1 MTTDNIATNPNTG
14 VRYFIESGPQEGQ
27 SVDLFVPVRG
37 EDPTNPGGTRWPSL
51 FGLPYDGTEIKFY
64 LRGEPKIREYDPAL
78 YFEVASWGPVDYAKP
93 KAGGPVGT
101 WEETL
106 EVKRRPNE
114 ELLLQVDAARLQA
127 NARLY
132 PSNEDPMRSVL
143 LAEAI
148 RRDQEGTTTPF
159 MKSLLTQ
166 HQRLVSAGLA
176 NEERAQE
183 LKAAILAGQPFD
195 LSAGWTNELPA

>member
-1 MTTDNIATNPNTG
+1 MTQPNIATNPETG
-14 VRYFIESGPQEGQ
+14 VRYYTDDGPLEGI
-27 SVDLFVPVRG
+27 SVDYFVPVRDG
-37 EDPTNPGGTRWPSL
+37 EATNPAGDRWPL
-51 FGLPYDGTEIKFY
+51 RFGRPFDGTDIRFY

-78 YFEVASWGPVDYAKP
+78 FFGEAKWGAIDYAKP
-93 KAGGPVGT
+93 KPGGPAGT

-106 EVKRRPNE
+106 EVKRRPNS

-132 PSNEDPMRSVL
+132 PANEDPMRSVL

-159 MKSLLTQ
+159 LQGLLTQ
-166 HQRLVSAGLA
+166 HQALVEAGLA

-183 LKAAILAGQPFD
+183 LRAAILAGQPFD
-195 LSAGWTNELPA
+195 LSAGWTNEIAS

>member
-1 MTTDNIATNPNTG
+1 MTNDNIATNPNTG
-14 VRYFIESGPQEGQ
+14 VRYYTEKGPLEWQ
-27 SVDLFVPVRG
+27 SVDLFVPVRNG
-37 EDPTNPGGTRWPSL
+37 EPTYPGGTRWPNL
-51 FGLPYDGTEIKFY
+51 QGLPYDGTEIRFY
-64 LRGEPKIREYDPAL
+64 LKGEPKFREYDPAL
-78 YFEVASWGPVDYAKP
+78 FFEVASWGPVDYAKP

-101 WEETL
+101 WEETV
-106 EVKRRPNE
+106 EVKRRSSS

-132 PSNEDPMRSVL
+132 PANEDPMRSVL

-159 MKSLLTQ
+159 LQGLLTQ
-166 HQRLVSAGLA
+166 HQALVEAGLA

-183 LKAAILAGQPFD
+183 LRAAILAGQPFD
-195 LSAGWTNELPA
+195 LSAGWTNEIAS